1 MLVSPGFT
9 LVSVVVVVGTLVVVV
24 MTMGFEVATVL
35 SLLAMVVGTD
45 LVVSGITLV
54 ETLVGRVVKTFVGFV
69 VDRV

>member
-45 LVVSGITLV
+45 VVVSGITLV

>member
-35 SLLAMVVGTD
+35 SLLTMVVGTSK
-45 LVVSGITLV
+45 VVSGITAV
-54 ETLVGRVVKTFVGFV
+54 GTLAGPAVTTFGGCFL
-69 VDRV
+69 D

>member
-35 SLLAMVVGTD
+35 SLLAMVVGTSK
-45 LVVSGITLV
+45 VVSGITAV
-54 ETLVGRVVKTFVGFV
+54 ETLAGPAVTTFGGCFL
-69 VDRV
+69 D